1 MSESDS
7 GSDYEFEEDGIMD
20 EDEYGKA
27 MSKVDKLA
35 LRGFLTGQDYGKIP
49 GGSQIPDFF
58 NTTLKFDRGRKQVES
73 TDKNTKIKSTF
84 DEYGGDFMSLVQEA
98 RDAFD
103 EIQYG
108 ETLVVDS
115 RVGAGR
121 LQIKRTGT
129 NVHEVTLM
137 PSLDFFYELHNAEKR
152 CETFLGIK
160 DVGQAD
166 SSNFFF
172 QTHLLMEIENAQ
184 DTKEEILVR
193 ARPRG
198 FRKYPDWHNSVLP
211 GISEDTGEPFIKSWN
226 NWTSKRLYG
235 DVRAFQILAAFLFEL
250 RLYQRNFYRINTLYV
265 VPKQLQFKFQTWGDL
280 CRHLDLKAERDGGV
294 LTDIAASATA
304 WKNAA
309 GGGSNISLWAFM
321 HALSGRVDLNL
332 ESEYMRGSQTS
343 NAMPRGLLC
352 GDIQFSVRGED
363 GSSKAVRGYDSETKY
378 DSVVGSSSVSK
389 SDLAGLR
396 SRTNTAM
403 VIEYGKL
410 DTDKPAKLKNIRED
424 EVEKEAVKNAVEQ
437 AKDYLS
443 ALLEGNIPKKD
454 RNFEDFKRALSIVTE
469 AQEEEQKK
477 DKGSGIVKS
486 REGIQPAE
494 QYILEENTTD
504 SDASSDFDSD
514 ALYSDGDDET
524 DSESDEDYNDEDIL
538 FTPKILKKIEDAF
551 DKRVEQSERDW
562 IEEYQGYE
570 IDGDPKT
577 VIKRK
582 EEETFIDQNHVALTE
597 EDIFDLGVK
606 LGEGNFPFFYND
618 YESSYGLRSEKLD
631 RCVTDL
637 LKLCSA
643 NESDDL
649 IRNQLVLIGNKIV
662 RYFPKRMVD
671 PSLIKDGFMLTTSLS
686 TDFLNELPGT
696 KFLDFSLCSYDFL
709 DKIEKEKNSEK
720 ARNMMQRYKNA
731 IIDNYSIGVLSSD
744 RTDTDVYG
752 SPIRRKYIFMNRLNK
767 WMYGILLQIKHSEA
781 GIKNEPTEKFVGK
794 FIENFVDRSFYA
806 RKIDEYLGN
815 CAIAGCDDD
824 YPSGAADY
832 DFESAL
838 ENYEGVLKEALGE
851 SVFSSHIKTLKDH
864 KLLCSMVGHLLLDD
878 SFTGDPQKLAET
890 IRKIFDT
897 CHKKA
902 FGDGR
907 DRHIFV
913 QDDCNKENEDELQD
927 RFLYSPLWLTGETRD
942 ELCEDIG
949 LDEKEDKDMVSRT
962 KFGNPYLNLAKC
974 FNKLRG
980 ESDEGKTEEE
990 KLKRDI
996 NRCIQAIVD
1005 ISMLCPLQYS
1015 DLLYER
1021 GRLLGKS
1028 ADLWVKL
1035 YEDIEDPNRAS
1046 REDFARYVYV
1056 LYTKIVF
1063 ENLSVLR
1070 QHAINLHDVLR
1081 DTESIKVEDRVD
1093 VYGPALQYGAMD
1105 LIFKVS
1111 EALTKSWEKFVGING
1126 KRAFV
1131 GVTISGFAF

>member
-1 MSESDS
+1 
-7 GSDYEFEEDGIMD
+7 MD

-35 LRGFLTGQDYGKIP
+35 LRGFLTGQDYGNIP
-49 GGSQIPDFF
+49 GGSQIPDFI
-58 NTTLKFDRGRKQVES
+58 NKTLKFDRRRKQVES
-73 TDKNTKIKSTF
+73 TDENTKIKSTF
-84 DEYGGDFMSLVQEA
+84 DEYGGDFMSLVKEA

-103 EIQYG
+103 NIQYG

-129 NVHEVTLM
+129 NVHEVALV

-184 DTKEEILVR
+184 KTKEEILVR

-211 GISEDTGEPFIKSWN
+211 GISEDTEEPFIKSWN

-294 LTDIAASATA
+294 LADIAASATA

-343 NAMPRGLLC
+343 NVMPRGLLC

-396 SRTNTAM
+396 SRSNTAM

-410 DTDKPAKLKNIRED
+410 DTDKPAQLKNTRED
-424 EVEKEAVKNAVEQ
+424 EWEKNVEKEALKDAEDYINAIENGKIKAEDINV
-437 AKDYLS
+437 D
-443 ALLEGNIPKKD
+443 ALKKAFSTLEK
-454 RNFEDFKRALSIVTE
+454 
-469 AQEEEQKK
+469 AQEEQER
-477 DKGSGIVKS
+477 S
-486 REGIQPAE
+486 REGE
-494 QYILEENTTD
+494 KNETD
-504 SDASSDFDSD
+504 NFDAGRSYFAPTEGYVSSESEPE
-514 ALYSDGDDET
+514 SEP
-524 DSESDEDYNDEDIL
+524 DSESDEDYNDEEIL
-538 FTPKILKKIEDAF
+538 FTPNILKIIKDKF
-551 DKRVEQSERDW
+551 DRRVDQSEGDW

-570 IDGDPKT
+570 IDGDPNT

-582 EEETFIDQNHVALTE
+582 EEEIINDEGHVVLAK

-606 LGEGNFPFFYND
+606 LGEGNFPFFYNGD
-618 YESSYGLRSEKLD
+618 GTPSELRSEKLD
-631 RCVTDL
+631 KCVKDL
-637 LKLCSA
+637 LILCSA
-643 NESDDL
+643 NENDL

-686 TDFLNELPGT
+686 TDFLNDLPGT

-709 DKIEKEKNSEK
+709 DKIEEEGDSEK
-720 ARNMMQRYKNA
+720 ARDLMKGYGDE
-731 IIDNYSIGVLSSD
+731 IIDNYAIGVLKSD
-744 RTDTDVYG
+744 ETGMDVHG

-781 GIKNEPTEKFVGK
+781 GIKNKPTEKFVDK
-794 FIENFVDRSFYA
+794 FIKNFENRNFYA

-838 ENYEGVLKEALGE
+838 ENYEKVLQEALGE
-851 SVFSSHIKTLKDH
+851 SVFSNHIKTLEKH
-864 KLLCSMVGHLLLDD
+864 KLLCSMVGHLLLDG
-878 SFTGDPQKLAET
+878 SFTGNPQELART
-890 IRKIFDT
+890 IGENIDT
-897 CHKKA
+897 CHQKA
-902 FGDGR
+902 FGDSGTHR
-907 DRHIFV
+907 RIFV
-913 QDDCNKENEDELQD
+913 QSECNEENEDELQD

-949 LDEKEDKDMVSRT
+949 LDEKEDKDMVSKR
-962 KFGNPYLNLAKC
+962 KFGKPYLNLASC

-980 ESDEGKTEEE
+980 ESDEGKSEEE

-1021 GRLLGKS
+1021 GRLLGPS

-1035 YEDIEDPNRAS
+1035 YEDIEDQNRAS

-1056 LYTKIVF
+1056 LYTKIVL

-1070 QHAINLHDVLR
+1070 QHAFDLHDVLR
-1081 DTESIKVEDRVD
+1081 DTKSIKVEDRVD
-1093 VYGPALQYGAMD
+1093 VYGPALQHGAMK
-1105 LIFKVS
+1105 LINKVS
-1111 EALTKSWEKFVGING
+1111 EALTKSWDKFVWPNG
-1126 KRAFV
+1126 ERAFV